1 MFEASLSDV
10 KLLRDSIDTISQIID
25 EAVLK
30 VKMDGLELLAADRA
44 MVSVVDFKL
53 SSKAFTNYNFSSES
67 NIGLNLLNFLSVLK
81 RAGNED
87 KVMLKLDE
95 NKLVLVFEGESRREF
110 KIPLIDIK
118 REEVPAIGQFD
129 FPATV
134 EVGAGILTS
143 GIDDANIFAD
153 SVIIEISPESFVMS
167 AEADNNRSEL
177 KLAKG
182 SPGLISVSSTGAVK
196 SRYPLDYM
204 KKMIK
209 ASKLVNVAKI
219 QMGNDYPM
227 KMDFIGDNVKIG
239 FVLAPRV
246 QED

>member
-1 MFEASLSDV
+1 MFEAIISDV
-10 KLLRDSIDTISQIID
+10 KMLRDSIDTISQIID

-30 VKMDGLELLAADRA
+30 VKADGLELLAADRA
-44 MVSVVDFKL
+44 MVSVVEFKL
-53 SSKAFTNYNFSSES
+53 SSKAFDSYNYTEDA

-81 RAGNED
+81 RAGNND
-87 KVMLKLDE
+87 KVTLKLDE
-95 NKLVLVFEGESRREF
+95 NKLGLVFKGESRRAF

-118 REEVPAIGQFD
+118 REEIPAIGQFD
-129 FPATV
+129 FPAKV
-134 EVGAGILTS
+134 EVNAGILIS

-153 SVIIEISPESFVMS
+153 SVIIEVSPESFIMS

-177 KLAKG
+177 KLEKG
-182 SPGLISVSSTGAVK
+182 NVGLLNLSAMSHVK

-209 ASKLVNVAKI
+209 ASKLVNIARI

-227 KMDFIGDNVKIG
+227 KMDFIGDNVQMG